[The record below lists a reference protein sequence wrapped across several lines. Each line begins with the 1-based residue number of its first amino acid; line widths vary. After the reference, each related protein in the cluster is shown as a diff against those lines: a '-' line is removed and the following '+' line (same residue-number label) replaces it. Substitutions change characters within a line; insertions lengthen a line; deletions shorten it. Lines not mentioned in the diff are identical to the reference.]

1 MNQIAENYLQ
11 KTSLESNNEDLKKI
25 VEFLSKPETVNKMIV
40 VSELG
45 LPAITAVVQE
55 LESNYADLP
64 AFELN
69 LNKKENTANRRTV
82 GWIIK
87 YIMKQYGMFPMEVES
102 SRMRL
107 RKFSKNRYFL
117 SGAIY
122 SKVTAGKY
130 KIEIISTE
138 TDAII

>member
-11 KTSLESNNEDLKKI
+11 KTSLESSNEDLKKI
-25 VEFLSKPETVNKMIV
+25 VQFLSKPETVNKMIV

-45 LPAITAVVQE
+45 LPAITAIVQE
-55 LESNYADLP
+55 LESDYADLP

-69 LNKKENTANRRTV
+69 LNKKENAANRRTV

-117 SGAIY
+117 SGSIY

-130 KIEIISTE
+130 KIEIMSTA
-138 TDAII
+138 TDAKI